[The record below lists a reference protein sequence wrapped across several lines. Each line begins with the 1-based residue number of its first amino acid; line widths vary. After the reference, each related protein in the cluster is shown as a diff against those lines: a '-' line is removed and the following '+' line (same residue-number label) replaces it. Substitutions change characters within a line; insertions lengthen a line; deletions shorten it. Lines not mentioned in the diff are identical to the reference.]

1 MSLPVII
8 DTDVGTDVDDMWALA
23 FALRCPELDI
33 RLITTCTGDVEYR
46 AALVAKL
53 LEVAGRTD
61 IPIGLGLPLDA
72 APEPQ
77 KAWIEDYQLNLYP
90 GVVIEDGV
98 GAICDTINQSE
109 NPVTIIAIG
118 PLPNIAAALQRAPSI
133 IENSKF
139 IGMHGSLRI
148 GYLGAPKPMKEYNVK
163 QHALSCKSVFEAGWE
178 KEITPLD
185 TCGNIILT
193 GDNFRR
199 VRNSADDLVRAVIE
213 NHLIWYE
220 AVASSPVV
228 GPFIKKMDPQVQSSI
243 LYDCVAIYM
252 AFSSD
257 GLVYEKLPV
266 SITEDGKTLI
276 DDDGSMVNCATS
288 WSDIEAFY
296 SFLSARLT
304 Q

>member
-193 GDNFRR
+193 GDNFQR

-257 GLVYEKLPV
+257 GLVYEKLPI

-304 Q
+304 

>member
-1 MSLPVII
+1 MGIPVII
-8 DTDVGTDVDDMWALA
+8 DTDIGTDVDDMWALA

-33 RLITTCTGDVEYR
+33 RLITTCTGNVEYR

-61 IPIGLGLPLDA
+61 IPIGLGLSLDA

-77 KAWIEDYQLNLYP
+77 KAWIEDYQLDLYP
-90 GVVIEDGV
+90 GVVLKDGV
-98 GAICDTINQSE
+98 GAICDTVNQSE
-109 NPVTIIAIG
+109 NPVTLIAIG

-163 QHALSCKSVFEAGWE
+163 QHALSCKSVFEASWE

-193 GDNFRR
+193 GDNFQR

-220 AVASSPVV
+220 AVARSPVV
-228 GPFIKKMDPQVQSSI
+228 GPFIKKMDPQIQSSI

-252 AFSSD
+252 AFSND
-257 GLVYEKLPV
+257 GLVYEKLPIT
-266 SITEDGKTLI
+266 ITEDGKTLI
-276 DDDGSMVNCATS
+276 DDDGSVVNCATS

-304 Q
+304 

>member
-1 MSLPVII
+1 MGIPVII

-33 RLITTCTGDVEYR
+33 RLITTCTGNVEYR

-61 IPIGLGLPLDA
+61 IPIGLGLSLDA

-77 KAWIEDYQLNLYP
+77 KAWIEDYQLDLYP
-90 GVVIEDGV
+90 GVVLKDGV
-98 GAICDTINQSE
+98 GAICDTVNQSE
-109 NPVTIIAIG
+109 NPVTLIAIG

-178 KEITPLD
+178 KEVTPLD

-193 GDNFRR
+193 GDNFQR

-228 GPFIKKMDPQVQSSI
+228 GPFIKKMDPQIQSSI

-257 GLVYEKLPV
+257 GLVYEKLPIT
-266 SITEDGKTLI
+266 ITEDGKTLI
-276 DDDGSMVNCATS
+276 DDDGSVVNCATS

-304 Q
+304 

>member
-1 MSLPVII
+1 MGIPVII

-33 RLITTCTGDVEYR
+33 RLITTCTGNVEYR

-61 IPIGLGLPLDA
+61 IPIGLGLSLDA

-77 KAWIEDYQLNLYP
+77 KAWIEDYRLDLYP
-90 GVVIEDGV
+90 GVVLKDGV
-98 GAICDTINQSE
+98 GAICDTVNQSE
-109 NPVTIIAIG
+109 NPVTLIAIG

-148 GYLGAPKPMKEYNVK
+148 GYLGAPKPTKEYNVK

-193 GDNFRR
+193 GDNFQR

-252 AFSSD
+252 AFSND
-257 GLVYEKLPV
+257 GLVYEKLPIT
-266 SITEDGKTLI
+266 ITEDGKTLI
-276 DDDGSMVNCATS
+276 DDDGSVVNCATS

-304 Q
+304 

>member
-1 MSLPVII
+1 MGIPVII

-33 RLITTCTGDVEYR
+33 RLITTCTGNVEYR

-61 IPIGLGLPLDA
+61 IPIGLGLSLDA

-90 GVVIEDGV
+90 GEVLRDGV

-109 NPVTIIAIG
+109 NPVTLIAIG

-193 GDNFRR
+193 GDNFQR

-252 AFSSD
+252 AFSND
-257 GLVYEKLPV
+257 GLVYEKLPIT
-266 SITEDGKTLI
+266 ITEDGKTLI
-276 DDDGSMVNCATS
+276 DDDGSVVNCATS

-304 Q
+304 

>member
-1 MSLPVII
+1 MGIPVII

-118 PLPNIAAALQRAPSI
+118 PLPNIAAALQRVPSI

-193 GDNFRR
+193 GDNFQR
-199 VRNSADDLVRAVIE
+199 VRNSRDDLVRAVIE

-257 GLVYEKLPV
+257 GLVYEKLPI

-304 Q
+304 

>member
-1 MSLPVII
+1 MGIPVII

-33 RLITTCTGDVEYR
+33 RLITTCTGNVEYR

-61 IPIGLGLPLDA
+61 IPIGLGLSLDA

-77 KAWIEDYQLNLYP
+77 KAWIEDYQLDLYP
-90 GVVIEDGV
+90 GVVLKDGV
-98 GAICDTINQSE
+98 GAICDTVNQSE
-109 NPVTIIAIG
+109 NPVTLIAIG

-193 GDNFRR
+193 GDNFQR
-199 VRNSADDLVRAVIE
+199 VRNSADDLVSAVIE

-252 AFSSD
+252 AFSND
-257 GLVYEKLPV
+257 GLVYEKLPIT
-266 SITEDGKTLI
+266 ITEDGKTLI
-276 DDDGSMVNCATS
+276 DDDGSVVNCATS

-304 Q
+304 

>member
-1 MSLPVII
+1 MGIPVII

-33 RLITTCTGDVEYR
+33 RLITTCTGNVEYR

-61 IPIGLGLPLDA
+61 IPIGLGLSLDA

-90 GVVIEDGV
+90 GVVLKDGV
-98 GAICDTINQSE
+98 GAICDTVNQSE
-109 NPVTIIAIG
+109 NPVTLIAIG

-193 GDNFRR
+193 GDNFQR

-228 GPFIKKMDPQVQSSI
+228 GPFIKKMDPQIQSSI

-257 GLVYEKLPV
+257 GLVYEKLPIT
-266 SITEDGKTLI
+266 ITEDGKTLI
-276 DDDGSMVNCATS
+276 DDDGSVVNCATS

-304 Q
+304 

>member
-1 MSLPVII
+1 MGIPVII
-8 DTDVGTDVDDMWALA
+8 DTDIGTDVDDMWALA

-77 KAWIEDYQLNLYP
+77 KAWIEDYQLNIYP

-163 QHALSCKSVFEAGWE
+163 QHALSCKSVFEASWE

-193 GDNFRR
+193 GDNFQR

-257 GLVYEKLPV
+257 GLVYEKLPIL
-266 SITEDGKTLI
+266 ITEDGMTVI

-304 Q
+304 

>member
-1 MSLPVII
+1 MGLPVII

-61 IPIGLGLPLDA
+61 IPIGLGLPLDS
-72 APEPQ
+72 APAPQ

-90 GVVIEDGV
+90 GMVIEDGV

-193 GDNFRR
+193 GDNFQR

-257 GLVYEKLPV
+257 GLVYEKLPI
-266 SITEDGKTLI
+266 SITEDGMTVI

-304 Q
+304 

>member
-1 MSLPVII
+1 MGIPVII
-8 DTDVGTDVDDMWALA
+8 DTDIGTDVDDMWALA

-61 IPIGLGLPLDA
+61 IPIGMGLPLDA
-72 APEPQ
+72 APKPQ
-77 KAWIEDYQLNLYP
+77 EAWIEDYQFDRYP
-90 GVVIEDGV
+90 GVVLKDGV
-98 GAICDTINQSE
+98 GAICDTVNQSE
-109 NPVTIIAIG
+109 NPVTLIAIG
-118 PLPNIAAALQRAPSI
+118 PLPNVAAALQRSPSI
-133 IENSKF
+133 MENSKF

-185 TCGNIILT
+185 TCGNIILS
-193 GDNFRR
+193 GDNFQR
-199 VRNSADDLVRAVIE
+199 VRNSTDELVKAVIE

-257 GLVYEKLPV
+257 GLVYEKLPI

-288 WSDIEAFY
+288 WSDIEAIY

-304 Q
+304 

>member
-1 MSLPVII
+1 MGIPVII

-33 RLITTCTGDVEYR
+33 RLITTCTGNVKYR

-53 LEVAGRTD
+53 LEVARRTD
-61 IPIGLGLPLDA
+61 IPIGLGLSLDA

-77 KAWIEDYQLNLYP
+77 KAWIEDYQLDLYP
-90 GVVIEDGV
+90 GVVLKDGV
-98 GAICDTINQSE
+98 SAICDTVNQSE
-109 NPVTIIAIG
+109 NPVTLIAIG

-185 TCGNIILT
+185 TCGNITLT
-193 GDNFRR
+193 GDNFQR
-199 VRNSADDLVRAVIE
+199 VRNSTDNLVRAVIE

-228 GPFIKKMDPQVQSSI
+228 GPFIRKMDPQVQSSI

-257 GLVYEKLPV
+257 GLIYEKLPIT
-266 SITEDGKTLI
+266 ITEDGKTLI
-276 DDDGSMVNCATS
+276 DDDGSVVNCATS

-296 SFLSARLT
+296 SFLSV
-304 Q
+304 

>member
-1 MSLPVII
+1 MGIPVII

-33 RLITTCTGDVEYR
+33 RLITTCTGNVEYR

-61 IPIGLGLPLDA
+61 IPIGLGLSLDA

-90 GVVIEDGV
+90 GVVLKDGV
-98 GAICDTINQSE
+98 GAICDTVNQSE
-109 NPVTIIAIG
+109 NPVTLIAIG

-193 GDNFRR
+193 GDNFQR

-228 GPFIKKMDPQVQSSI
+228 GPFIKKMDPQIQSSI

-257 GLVYEKLPV
+257 GLVYEKLPIT
-266 SITEDGKTLI
+266 ITEDGKTLI
-276 DDDGSMVNCATS
+276 DDDGSVVNCATS
-288 WSDIEAFY
+288 WSDIEVFY

-304 Q
+304 

>member
-1 MSLPVII
+1 MGLPVII

-61 IPIGLGLPLDA
+61 IPIGLGLPLDS

-148 GYLGAPKPMKEYNVK
+148 GYLGAPKPMR
-163 QHALSCKSVFEAGWE
+163 LS
-178 KEITPLD
+178 
-185 TCGNIILT
+185 
-193 GDNFRR
+193 
-199 VRNSADDLVRAVIE
+199 
-213 NHLIWYE
+213 LIH
-220 AVASSPVV
+220 
-228 GPFIKKMDPQVQSSI
+228 I
-243 LYDCVAIYM
+243 
-252 AFSSD
+252 
-257 GLVYEKLPV
+257 
-266 SITEDGKTLI
+266 
-276 DDDGSMVNCATS
+276 
-288 WSDIEAFY
+288 
-296 SFLSARLT
+296 
-304 Q
+304 

>member
-1 MSLPVII
+1 MGIPVII

-33 RLITTCTGDVEYR
+33 RLITTCTGNVEYR

-61 IPIGLGLPLDA
+61 IPIGLGLSLDA

-77 KAWIEDYQLNLYP
+77 KAWIEDYQLDLYP
-90 GVVIEDGV
+90 GVVLKDGV
-98 GAICDTINQSE
+98 GAICDTVNQSE
-109 NPVTIIAIG
+109 NPVTLIAIG

-133 IENSKF
+133 IEHSKF

-193 GDNFRR
+193 GDNFQR
-199 VRNSADDLVRAVIE
+199 VRNSTDDLVRAVIE

-252 AFSSD
+252 AFSND
-257 GLVYEKLPV
+257 GLVYEKLPIT
-266 SITEDGKTLI
+266 ITEDGKTLI
-276 DDDGSMVNCATS
+276 DDDGSVVNCATS

-304 Q
+304 

>member
-1 MSLPVII
+1 MGIPVII

-33 RLITTCTGDVEYR
+33 RLITTCTGNVEYR

-61 IPIGLGLPLDA
+61 IPIGLGLSLDA

-77 KAWIEDYQLNLYP
+77 KAWIEDYQLDLYP
-90 GVVIEDGV
+90 GVVLKDGV
-98 GAICDTINQSE
+98 GAICDTVNQSE
-109 NPVTIIAIG
+109 NPVTLIAIG

-178 KEITPLD
+178 KEVTPLD

-193 GDNFRR
+193 GDNFQR

-252 AFSSD
+252 AFSND
-257 GLVYEKLPV
+257 GLVYEKLPIT
-266 SITEDGKTLI
+266 ITEDGKTLI
-276 DDDGSMVNCATS
+276 DDDGSVVNCATS

-304 Q
+304 

>member
-1 MSLPVII
+1 MGIPVII

-33 RLITTCTGDVEYR
+33 RLITTCTGNVEYR

-61 IPIGLGLPLDA
+61 IPIGLGLSLDA

-77 KAWIEDYQLNLYP
+77 KAWIEDYQLDLYP
-90 GVVIEDGV
+90 GVVLKDGV
-98 GAICDTINQSE
+98 GAICDTVNQSE
-109 NPVTIIAIG
+109 NPVTLIAIG

-193 GDNFRR
+193 GDNFQR

-252 AFSSD
+252 AFSHD
-257 GLVYEKLPV
+257 GLVYEKLPIT
-266 SITEDGKTLI
+266 ITEDGKTLI
-276 DDDGSMVNCATS
+276 DDDGSVVNCATS

-304 Q
+304 

>member
-1 MSLPVII
+1 MGIPVII

-33 RLITTCTGDVEYR
+33 RLITTCTGNVEYR

-61 IPIGLGLPLDA
+61 IPIGLGLSLDA

-77 KAWIEDYQLNLYP
+77 KAWIEDYQLDLYP
-90 GVVIEDGV
+90 GVVLKDGV
-98 GAICDTINQSE
+98 GAICDTVNQSE
-109 NPVTIIAIG
+109 NPVTLIAIG

-193 GDNFRR
+193 GDNFQR

-252 AFSSD
+252 AFSND
-257 GLVYEKLPV
+257 GLVYEKLPIT
-266 SITEDGKTLI
+266 ITEDGKTLI
-276 DDDGSMVNCATS
+276 DDDGSVVNCATS

-304 Q
+304 

>member
-1 MSLPVII
+1 MGIPVII

-61 IPIGLGLPLDA
+61 IPIGLGLPLDS

-77 KAWIEDYQLNLYP
+77 KAWIQDYQLNLYP

-98 GAICDTINQSE
+98 GAICNTIKQSE

-148 GYLGAPKPMKEYNVK
+148 GYLGAPKPTKEYNVK

-193 GDNFRR
+193 GDDFQC
-199 VRNSADDLVRAVIE
+199 VRNSTADLMRAVIE

-257 GLVYEKLPV
+257 GLVYEKLPI
-266 SITEDGKTLI
+266 SITEDGMTVI
-276 DDDGSMVNCATS
+276 DDNGSMVNCATS

-304 Q
+304 

>member
-1 MSLPVII
+1 MGIPVII
-8 DTDVGTDVDDMWALA
+8 DTDIGTDVDDMWALA

-33 RLITTCTGDVEYR
+33 RLITTCTGNVEYR

-61 IPIGLGLPLDA
+61 IPIGLGLSLDA

-77 KAWIEDYQLNLYP
+77 KAWIEDYQLDLYP
-90 GVVIEDGV
+90 GVVLKDGV
-98 GAICDTINQSE
+98 GAICDTVNQSE
-109 NPVTIIAIG
+109 NPVTLIAIG

-193 GDNFRR
+193 GDNFQR

-228 GPFIKKMDPQVQSSI
+228 GPFIKKMDPQIQSSI

-257 GLVYEKLPV
+257 GLVYEKLPIT
-266 SITEDGKTLI
+266 ITEDGKTLI
-276 DDDGSMVNCATS
+276 DDDGSVVNCATS

-304 Q
+304 